1 MWIADKLVYRGED
14 DFIRAYQGGELV
26 WEKSSSNNKIFYTS
40 TDGQVIT
47 PRTDMYGWGANIVSN
62 TYDEFGVIE
71 FDGDVK
77 RFPNQAF
84 YNYQNLKSI
93 VIPDSVI
100 RLGEYA
106 LGTCHNLISVK
117 IGSGVKNIWDCA
129 FISCNNLKSIELPES
144 VETIDA
150 NAFAGCGL
158 TSIVIPGGIK
168 TIGSGAFSNCKSLTS
183 VVFSYGIVSIGKE
196 AFRGCI
202 KLVSV
207 DIPDSVMRIGEQAF
221 YCPPEYESSLT
232 TVNIGNSVT
241 NIGGSAFEYNRNL
254 TSITINAV
262 TPPVLGG
269 NESFGGGVFD
279 GSFADIRVPKESVD
293 VYKTSPKW
301 SYYADRIVSQ

>member
-1 MWIADKLVYRGED
+1 MWNADKLVYRGKD

-26 WEKSSSNNKIFYTS
+26 WEKSPSNNKIFYTS

-100 RLGEYA
+100 RLGQYA
-106 LGTCHNLISVK
+106 LGTCKSLISVK
-117 IGSGVKNIWDCA
+117 IGSGVKNIWECA
-129 FISCNNLKSIELPES
+129 FIDCYNLKSIELPES
-144 VETIDA
+144 VETIET
-150 NAFAGCGL
+150 NAFASCGF
-158 TSIVIPGGIK
+158 TSIVIPGGVK
-168 TIGSGAFSNCKSLTS
+168 TIGSGAFSYCKSLTS
-183 VVFSYGIVSIGKE
+183 VVFSYGIITIGKE

-207 DIPDSVMRIGEQAF
+207 DIPDSVFRIGDQAF
-221 YCPPEYESSLT
+221 YCPSEYQSSLT

-241 NIGGSAFEYNRNL
+241 DIGYGAFEYNRNL
-254 TSITINAV
+254 ISITINAV
-262 TPPVLGG
+262 KPPVLGG

-301 SYYADRIVSQ
+301 SYYADRIVAQ

>member
-1 MWIADKLVYRGED
+1 MWNADKLVYRGED
-14 DFIRAYQGGELV
+14 NFIRAYQGGELV
-26 WEKSSSNNKIFYTS
+26 WEKSPSNNKIFYTS

-77 RFPNQAF
+77 LFPNKAF

-106 LGTCHNLISVK
+106 LGNCHSLTSVK
-117 IGSGVKNIWDCA
+117 IGSGVKNIWDAA
-129 FISCNNLKSIELPES
+129 FINCNNLKSIELPES
-144 VETIDA
+144 VKTIDA
-150 NAFAGCGL
+150 NAFASCGL
-158 TSIVIPGGIK
+158 TSIVIPGGVK
-168 TIGSGAFSNCKSLTS
+168 NIGSGAFSNCKSLTS
-183 VVFSYGIVSIGKE
+183 VVFSYGITSIGKE

-207 DIPDSVMRIGEQAF
+207 DIPDSVMRIGDQAF
-221 YCPPEYESSLT
+221 YCPPEYQSSLT

-241 NIGGSAFEYNRNL
+241 NIGVSAFEYNRNL
-254 TSITINAV
+254 TSITINVV

-269 NESFGGGVFD
+269 NESSGGGVFV

>member
-1 MWIADKLVYRGED
+1 MWNADKLVYRGED
-14 DFIRAYQGGELV
+14 NFIRAYQGGELV
-26 WEKSSSNNKIFYTS
+26 WEKSPSNNKIFYTS

-77 RFPNQAF
+77 LFPNQAF

-100 RLGEYA
+100 RLGQYA
-106 LGTCHNLISVK
+106 LGTCKSLTSVK
-117 IGSGVKNIWDCA
+117 IGSGVKNIWDAA
-129 FISCNNLKSIELPES
+129 FINCNNLKSIELPES
-144 VETIDA
+144 VKTIDA
-150 NAFAGCGL
+150 NAFASCGL
-158 TSIVIPGGIK
+158 TSIVIPGGVK
-168 TIGSGAFSNCKSLTS
+168 NIGSGAFSNCKSLTS
-183 VVFSYGIVSIGKE
+183 VVFSYGITSIGKE

-207 DIPDSVMRIGEQAF
+207 DIPDSVMRIGDQAF
-221 YCPPEYESSLT
+221 YCPPEYQSSLT

-241 NIGGSAFEYNRNL
+241 NIGVSAFEYNRNL

-269 NESFGGGVFD
+269 NESSGGGVFV